1 MLPPKPYRPS
11 HIKFG
16 LIPEQHSEHKEQV
29 PVTIQTFTFYT
40 LLAPFVSGQAEQ
52 NQTEKV
58 LTNPVNNKS
67 QAK

>member
-11 HIKFG
+11 HKKFG
-16 LIPEQHSEHKEQV
+16 LIPEQTDKHKEEV

-40 LLAPFVSGQAEQ
+40 LLAPFVNGQTEQ
-52 NQTEKV
+52 NQTEKM
-58 LTNPVNNKS
+58 LNNQENKKS